1 MTETTLSWVLGIA
14 IILVFVVPYL
24 RNWKKRDERTQQ
36 KLEEAQS
43 KGIDKALMQHPI
55 IDLSTCIGCG
65 ICVRVCPEGEVLG
78 LISGKAVL
86 INGAKCVGH
95 ELCKDNCPVGGI
107 EVGLGDISS
116 RQDIPYLG
124 ENYESNIPGIYI
136 VGELGGLALIR
147 NAINQGS
154 SVGQAIKR
162 SYSHREDVD
171 YDVIVVGA
179 GPAGMSTALEL
190 VDSGLNV
197 VMLDQDEPGGTILQ
211 YPRRKLVMVQ
221 PVTLPHYGT
230 LKDLEYSKEEL
241 LEIWQK
247 ILREKDLQYKSHHR
261 MTGVTVDEDHFTVQ
275 TSKGDY
281 TAGRVVLALGRR
293 GTPRKLEVPGED
305 SAKVMYKLIDAESYK
320 DMDLLVVGG
329 GDSAIEAAI
338 GLAQQAGNR
347 VTISYR
353 KSEFFRL
360 KSKNQERL
368 DKLVK
373 EQLIN
378 VIFESNVQEIQE
390 NKVILTQHEDTITL
404 ANDYVFVFAGGLVPF
419 PLLKE
424 IGIQFG
430 QVAA

>member
-1 MTETTLSWVLGIA
+1 MNEMTISWGLGIA

-24 RNWKKRDERTQQ
+24 KNWKKRDQRTRQ
-36 KLEEAQS
+36 KLEDAQS

-86 INGAKCVGH
+86 VNGAKCVGH

-116 RQDIPYLG
+116 RQDIPYLQ
-124 ENYESNIPGIYI
+124 ENYESNIPGLYI

-147 NAINQGS
+147 NAINQGAG
-154 SVGQAIKR
+154 VGREIKLT
-162 SYSHREDVD
+162 YAHREDVD
-171 YDVIVVGA
+171 FDVIVVGA

-230 LKDLEYSKEEL
+230 LKNLEYSKEEL

-247 ILREKDLQYKSHHR
+247 ILGEKELHYKSHHR
-261 MTGVTVDEDHFTVQ
+261 MTGVMVKDDIFTVQ
-275 TSKGDY
+275 TNKGDF

-293 GTPRKLEVPGED
+293 GTPRKLGVSGEELP
-305 SAKVMYKLIDAESYK
+305 KVMYKLIDTESYQN
-320 DMDLLVVGG
+320 MDILVVGG

-338 GLAQQAGNR
+338 GLAQQSGNR
-347 VTISYR
+347 VTLSYR
-353 KSEFFRL
+353 KTEFFRL

-373 EQLIN
+373 DQLIN
-378 VIFESNVQEIQE
+378 VIFESNVQEIKADQ
-390 NKVILTQHEDTITL
+390 VILTQHDETITL
-404 ANDYVFVFAGGLVPF
+404 ANDHIFVFAGGLVPF